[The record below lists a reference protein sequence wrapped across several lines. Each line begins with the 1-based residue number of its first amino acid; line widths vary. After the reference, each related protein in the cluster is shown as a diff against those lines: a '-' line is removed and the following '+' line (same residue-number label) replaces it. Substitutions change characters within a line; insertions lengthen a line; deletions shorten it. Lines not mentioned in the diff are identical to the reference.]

1 MHDDGMMETSILR
14 LPPVRTTRVPPAT
27 VPRFGVML
35 VRKYSSTVSMKVWG
49 REIERDRQRP
59 EERRLVKRL

>member
-1 MHDDGMMETSILR
+1 M
-14 LPPVRTTRVPPAT
+14 RTTRVPPAT